1 MKAGDRVRLIGLPS
15 DVEDPHTI
23 LTFQKCFGHE
33 FTVTAINEI
42 GWAELQIEAITGTSG
57 DLIYV
62 SPRFLKI
69 IST

>member
-1 MKAGDRVRLIGLPS
+1 MRVGDRVRLIGVPS

-23 LTFQKCFGHE
+23 LTFQKCLGHE
-33 FTVTAINEI
+33 FTVTAINGI

-57 DLIYV
+57 DLIYA